1 MISPDTFSIFW
12 KFWFSGFLGGKR
24 AKNGHKWQ
32 KVCCAFYLRNHT
44 SYDCDFWYTCN
55 IMTYPDVFF
64 HFFKILI
71 FRVVRRVKGQKMA
84 QNDNFFVSLRVLGI
98 VLYMI
103 VVFRTRVKW
112 WYLQES
118 FYIFKILIFQIF
130 RKGGREGLKA
140 KNDP

>member
-55 IMTYPDVFF
+55 IMTYPDAFF

-71 FRVVRRVKGQKMA
+71 FGVVRGVKGQKMA
-84 QNDNFFVSLRVLGI
+84 QNDNFFCLTACLRNRTLYDSGFSCTCKMMISPGI
-98 VLYMI
+98 FSCFLI
-103 VVFRTRVKW
+103 
-112 WYLQES
+112 LS
-118 FYIFKILIFQIF
+118 FLDVRFW
-130 RKGGREGLKA
+130 GG
-140 KNDP
+140 